1 MGDILLIQ
9 LLLFIFSGLGLYLLL
24 PWLGD
29 KNPQQSSSGD
39 PYSLAFLI
47 LLGIGW
53 WLLYQRGVKMQ
64 LKKEVLQ
71 KMEKL
76 PKSRIEKLE
85 DLFTEDT
92 SSFNQKLTHFSETR
106 IELMAHL
113 CSKLLEKNRKEEGV
127 QILKQ
132 ARDLAKSEGLRD
144 LESKIN
150 QDLVNLENPKQ

>member
-1 MGDILLIQ
+1 MVQ
-9 LLLFIFSGLGLYLLL
+9 LVVFIFSGLGLYLLL
-24 PWLGD
+24 PWLGE
-29 KNPQQSSSGD
+29 KSPQQSSSGD

-53 WLLYQRGVKMQ
+53 WLLYKRGVKLQ

-76 PKSRIEKLE
+76 PKNRIEKLE
-85 DLFTEDT
+85 DIFPED
-92 SSFNQKLTHFSETR
+92 SGSLNQKLTHFSETR

-113 CSKLLEKNRKEEGV
+113 CSKLLEKSRKEEALV
-127 QILKQ
+127 ILKQ
-132 ARDLAKSEGLRD
+132 ARDIAKGEGLRD

-150 QDLVNLENPKQ
+150 QDLANLETPKQ